1 MGAPSAGT
9 FDPLQ
14 ERGMGF
20 NALSLQTQAHH
31 RWSTLAGR
39 RLATARALREQ
50 RDETAAL
57 LIELQLP
64 VGGPLA
70 LGAVAMAI
78 QPSAALAAQ
87 PTAQQPVG
95 QQDLARHPLT
105 LGGRL
110 LVRHLDQRRR

>member
-1 MGAPSAGT
+1 
-9 FDPLQ
+9 
-14 ERGMGF
+14 MGF
-20 NALSLQTQAHH
+20 NAITLQTQAHQ
-31 RWSTLAGR
+31 RRSARTGR
-39 RLATARALREQ
+39 RLAVAWALRKQ
-50 RDETAAL
+50 GGKTAAL
-57 LIELQLP
+57 LIQLQLP

-70 LGAVAMAI
+70 LAAVAMAI

-110 LVRHLDQRRR
+110 RVRHLDQRRR

>member
-1 MGAPSAGT
+1 
-9 FDPLQ
+9 
-14 ERGMGF
+14 MGF
-20 NALSLQTQAHH
+20 NTIALQTQAHEC
-31 RWSTLAGR
+31 RSSRTGR
-39 RLATARALREQ
+39 RLAMAWSLGKQ
-50 RDETAAL
+50 GGKTAAL
-57 LIELQLP
+57 LIKLELP

-70 LGAVAMAI
+70 LAAIAMAI

-110 LVRHLDQRRR
+110 RVRHLDQRRR

>member
-1 MGAPSAGT
+1 M
-9 FDPLQ
+9 
-14 ERGMGF
+14 RF
-20 NALSLQTQAHH
+20 NAITLQTQAHQC
-31 RWSTLAGR
+31 RSSRTGR
-39 RLATARALREQ
+39 RLTVAWSLGKQ
-50 RDETAAL
+50 GGKTAAL
-57 LIELQLP
+57 LIQLQLP

-70 LGAVAMAI
+70 LAAVAMAI

-110 LVRHLDQRRR
+110 RVRHLDQRRR